1 MSAIMSGL
9 SGLSFEERLAQKERR
24 LKHAAAA
31 VDEAA
36 DNGAAR
42 GEWWPLAG
50 LAPMTRVKTIFG
62 DVHAVAL
69 RTGDEVLTARGEY
82 KPILWLNRV
91 MLDAQF
97 LTQKPDSQPVC
108 IRGGALGSNNPEY
121 DIMVSPRQK
130 VQFRGA
136 RWEEAAALVGQP
148 GIERFRETGLSYTMF
163 HLGSVEDVVVEGA
176 LIRTSP
182 PAN

>member
-24 LKHAAAA
+24 LRGGA
-31 VDEAA
+31 EAA
-36 DNGAAR
+36 KTNAATTAEKA
-42 GEWWPLAG
+42 EWWPLAG

-62 DVHAVAL
+62 DVHAIAL
-69 RTGDEVLTARGEY
+69 RTGDEVLTAKGEF

-97 LTQKPDSQPVC
+97 LSQKPDSQPVC

-130 VQFRGA
+130 VQFHGA

-148 GIERFRETGLSYTMF
+148 GIARFRETGLSYTMF

-176 LIRTSP
+176 LIRTAP
-182 PAN
+182 PTN